1 MDGRTYGRTGI
12 FRLYTIRSTFGSR
25 PNYYN
30 NIFSHTQPLLMKRLS
45 DGDCFCDVDGD
56 NKAGS
61 GAAEFTVAESS
72 LEVTVFSCGT
82 DVFGATQLLGGV
94 SVADVCC
101 WLL

>member
-1 MDGRTYGRTGI
+1 
-12 FRLYTIRSTFGSR
+12 
-25 PNYYN
+25 
-30 NIFSHTQPLLMKRLS
+30 MKRLS